1 MEIYESRNKGINHT
15 ALWLESLDL
24 GETDYKRGRGRA
36 NMIKS
41 ALLSFPKFNTNFIF
55 FK

>member
-36 NMIKS
+36 DTIKS
-41 ALLSFPKFNTNFIF
+41 ALFSFNVFNKKCF
-55 FK
+55 F